1 MKNITILLPVHTL
14 EGDYKE
20 MLENALSS
28 VEQFHNDVLIS
39 LICPPNVSKDLV
51 NLSDKLEI
59 NIVSN
64 DGATD
69 FCSQINKG
77 IDECKTEW
85 FSILEVDDE
94 YKPIWLRSINEYFKE
109 YNDVDVFLPIIKDVN
124 VDGKF
129 LSFTNE
135 SVWAYGFSDKQGYLD
150 NEILLEFQNYQI
162 SGGLYK
168 TEKIKEYGKLKE
180 NIKLTFGYEFLLR
193 LTHHGL
199 KVMTVPRIGYQH
211 VNMREDSLFWS
222 YKNDQNTLTEKEV
235 KFWLNTAKKEFF
247 FKNKRDVSYVES

>member
-85 FSILEVDDE
+85 FSILEVDD
-94 YKPIWLRSINEYFKE
+94 
-109 YNDVDVFLPIIKDVN
+109 
-124 VDGKF
+124 
-129 LSFTNE
+129 
-135 SVWAYGFSDKQGYLD
+135 
-150 NEILLEFQNYQI
+150 
-162 SGGLYK
+162 
-168 TEKIKEYGKLKE
+168 
-180 NIKLTFGYEFLLR
+180 
-193 LTHHGL
+193 
-199 KVMTVPRIGYQH
+199 
-211 VNMREDSLFWS
+211 
-222 YKNDQNTLTEKEV
+222 
-235 KFWLNTAKKEFF
+235 
-247 FKNKRDVSYVES
+247 